1 MAANPA
7 YGWIRIDSDAMRL
20 AFEDSDLDIDFL
32 DVDDNLTP
40 LPGDSIIGFDFG
52 TMKRTLKLFNV
63 RAKTLADISR
73 IIDKLKDL
81 SIAGVPYEIK
91 WQINSGGS
99 FFEWDGDSSTMNVL
113 CRKMQGIT
121 KEGAGDQTL
130 YKVRQIIFKEA
141 DK

>member
-1 MAANPA
+1 MAADPN

-20 AFEDSDLDIDFL
+20 AFEDSDLDVDFL

-81 SIAGVPYEIK
+81 LIQEAVNTGNRDKIAHMRNSISIYNSNPAGH
-91 WQINSGGS
+91 
-99 FFEWDGDSSTMNVL
+99 T
-113 CRKMQGIT
+113 
-121 KEGAGDQTL
+121 
-130 YKVRQIIFKEA
+130 
-141 DK
+141 DKLPSLS